1 VEEVNISV
9 PEVLE
14 YLEEQWRGH
23 AALREEGAHTDLLLL
38 CRGGGAVRAHRAVLL
53 PALPLLAAVCGDQE
67 ELTISLPYSTDVA
80 RALVDLLYT
89 GSCALAAS
97 AIEHLVTL
105 AASLGLQL
113 AHNNTNVVP
122 TNNNFIVEGAVKPRG
137 QADDL
142 VEVHGKEGVV
152 EEEVRGVKRIRDD
165 EEEVGGVEKRKV
177 EACGEVVG
185 VEGREPGAAG
195 RGVEEE
201 EAGDEVKPEARRP
214 LLSSLHGG
222 GGEEGLVCGLCRGY
236 LVDPA
241 TVATCMHSFCK
252 SCIVVH
258 VRSSI
263 SCPTCNSRIHPS
275 RPLLGLR
282 RDPTLRHLVYLVVPG
297 LEAAEMA
304 RRRQFYRNR
313 PEAAPAGRE
322 DAGYG
327 DGDAGGEHA
336 EEEGVKLEEVEAKG
350 REPEGYEEEVVD
362 AE

>member
-1 VEEVNISV
+1 M
-9 PEVLE
+9 
-14 YLEEQWRGH
+14 
-23 AALREEGAHTDLLLL
+23 
-38 CRGGGAVRAHRAVLL
+38 LL

-80 RALVDLLYT
+80 RCPPPHPRLPRALVDLLYT

-97 AIEHLVTL
+97 AMEHLVTL
-105 AASLGLQL
+105 AASLGLHL

-177 EACGEVVG
+177 EACGEVVR

-241 TVATCMHSFCK
+241 TVATCMHSCGFHSNYFSCK
-252 SCIVVH
+252 VF
-258 VRSSI
+258 
-263 SCPTCNSRIHPS
+263 
-275 RPLLGLR
+275 LR
-282 RDPTLRHLVYLVVPG
+282 
-297 LEAAEMA
+297 
-304 RRRQFYRNR
+304 
-313 PEAAPAGRE
+313 
-322 DAGYG
+322 
-327 DGDAGGEHA
+327 
-336 EEEGVKLEEVEAKG
+336 
-350 REPEGYEEEVVD
+350 
-362 AE
+362 